1 MTLVDLYNVAE
12 TNEHVMSDGTGSSED
27 KETIK

>member
-1 MTLVDLYNVAE
+1 MTLVDLYNVGSHE
-12 TNEHVMSDGTGSSED
+12 QVLSDGTGSSED